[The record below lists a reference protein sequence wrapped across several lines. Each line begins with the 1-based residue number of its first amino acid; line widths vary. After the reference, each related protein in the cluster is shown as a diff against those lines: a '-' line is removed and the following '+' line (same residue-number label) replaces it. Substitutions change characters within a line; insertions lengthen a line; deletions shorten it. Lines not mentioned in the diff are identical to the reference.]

1 MLVENGRVLSRR
13 AQVTLLSEVV
23 WPFLVDFRLGFYVVV
38 GEARRNLVGR
48 LILDLG
54 SSSLRSDRTFL

>member
-13 AQVTLLSEVV
+13 AQVALLSEVV

-38 GEARRNLVGR
+38 GEACRNLVGR
-48 LILDLG
+48 LVLDLG
-54 SSSLRSDRTFL
+54 SSPLRSDRTFL